1 MGNER
6 RGESQSF
13 EMKAGLLVLLLSVA
27 GLQNVDAAGFVL
39 STEDP
44 SKPGGWDAAM
54 GWMVCPANHHVVD
67 THSECITAAADLGIG
82 CGSEPE
88 DLANW
93 PKGCYVK
100 PDGDYNVVM
109 FNAHTTG
116 GTANND
122 AAPICAPD
130 APSFVMGTP
139 GTLATCPAGHAVVGT
154 QSECET
160 AAADLGLTFGLS
172 EDDANWPKGCYL
184 SIDASRFYF
193 NTHATGA
200 ANACATPICSDA
212 PFVLGAKNT
221 NGIAS
226 CPDYYSIVDTEA
238 KCITAAADLEESKGY
253 QVTEDDA
260 NWPKGC
266 YISSGDLKVFFNTHA
281 TGAANGSGAPIC
293 ARDASTEETLTC
305 QYIKTSYK
313 NQNCCGNPQG
323 PFVVPTSRRLQS
335 TSLSHGGRYDP
346 HQAVDQVV
354 EEFTNWNT
362 LLNQGLINVQEYSA
376 RKTRLL
382 ESLV

>member
-1 MGNER
+1 M
-6 RGESQSF
+6 GESQSF
-13 EMKAGLLVLLLSVA
+13 EMKAGLLVVLLLSVA

-116 GTANND
+116 GTAN
-122 AAPICAPD
+122 
-130 APSFVMGTP
+130 
-139 GTLATCPAGHAVVGT
+139 
-154 QSECET
+154 
-160 AAADLGLTFGLS
+160 
-172 EDDANWPKGCYL
+172 DD
-184 SIDASRFYF
+184 
-193 NTHATGA
+193 
-200 ANACATPICSDA
+200 ATPICSDA

-253 QVTEDDA
+253 
-260 NWPKGC
+260 
-266 YISSGDLKVFFNTHA
+266 
-281 TGAANGSGAPIC
+281 
-293 ARDASTEETLTC
+293 
-305 QYIKTSYK
+305 
-313 NQNCCGNPQG
+313 
-323 PFVVPTSRRLQS
+323 
-335 TSLSHGGRYDP
+335 
-346 HQAVDQVV
+346 
-354 EEFTNWNT
+354 
-362 LLNQGLINVQEYSA
+362 
-376 RKTRLL
+376 
-382 ESLV
+382 